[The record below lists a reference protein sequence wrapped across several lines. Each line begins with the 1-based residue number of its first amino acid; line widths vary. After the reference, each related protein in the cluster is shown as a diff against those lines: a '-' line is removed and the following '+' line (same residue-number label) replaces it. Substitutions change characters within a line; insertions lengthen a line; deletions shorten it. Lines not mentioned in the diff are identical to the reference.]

1 MTYAEMLSDIIKK
14 SELSLRQIAKRCE
27 DLNLKIAPSYISQLK
42 NGKLPPAERRSFPYS
57 RKSLR
62 FRSASPFS
70 LSGIYGKSAGHGKR
84 IYAGIF

>member
-42 NGKLPPAERRSFPYS
+42 MENSRRAKKFPYS

>member
-42 NGKLPPAERRSFPYS
+42 MENSPPSEEV
-57 RKSLR
+57 SLILAKACGSDR
-62 FRSASPFS
+62 QAHLVFQGYMEKAP
-70 LSGIYGKSAGHGKR
+70 AMVKR